1 MILIGTDE
9 GIYRWFEGCGWPIF
23 HSLQDRAVVGLDSP
37 GAGILAAVDRNGVV
51 LESVNNGQEWRTI
64 PLPEGAGRPT
74 ALAVWGTPGALMLA
88 TRPLGLLSRPVGA
101 PAPRP
106 EEMAPTPE
114 RPGFAR
120 AVFDRART
128 VAVRGIAMLPM
139 LPRRRGFQQVDLSTA
154 GWSRL
159 RVPDLTGVAA
169 VPDPAIR
176 VLTLGTG
183 ESAPWLAAI
192 RGAGLWR
199 SADSGTSWQQ
209 CLGLSS
215 EVNAVRTNPKR
226 PGTLYVATSSG
237 FWISGDEGQTWEERS
252 GGLENAPY
260 LSAVDVRPDEP
271 DVLMAGAAP
280 RKPGST
286 GAATEDGLGFA
297 LYESTNGGKSWS
309 LVRRGIPES
318 FGHDAITDVR
328 FDPAAP
334 DNIVVALA
342 SGELWVSRNAGAY
355 FGPLA
360 RQIHAARVL
369 CAVG

>member
-9 GIYRWFEGCGWPIF
+9 GIYRWFEGCGWPVF
-23 HSLQDRAVVGLDSP
+23 HSLQDRAVVDLDSP

-51 LESVNNGQEWRTI
+51 LESVNNGQDWRTI
-64 PLPEGAGRPT
+64 PLPEGAGRPS
-74 ALAVWGTPGALMLA
+74 ALAVWGTPGVLVLA

-106 EEMAPTPE
+106 EPMAPHE
-114 RPGFAR
+114 RAGSVR
-120 AVFDRART
+120 ALFSRAWT
-128 VAVRGIAMLPM
+128 AAAMRL
-139 LPRRRGFQQVDLSTA
+139 RRRAPQVDLTTS

-176 VLTLGTG
+176 ALSLGTG

-199 SADSGTSWQQ
+199 SVDRGTSWQQ
-209 CLGLSS
+209 CLGLPAG
-215 EVNAVRTNPKR
+215 VNAVRTNPKR
-226 PGTLYVATSSG
+226 PGTLAAATSGG
-237 FWISGDEGQTWEERS
+237 FWISGDDGRTWEQRS
-252 GGLENAPY
+252 GGLEDAPY
-260 LSAVDVRPDEP
+260 LSTVDVRPDEP

-280 RKPGST
+280 RAPGST
-286 GAATEDGLGFA
+286 GVATEDGLGFA
-297 LYESTNGGKSWS
+297 LFESTDGGKSWS

-328 FDPAAP
+328 FDPDAP

-360 RQIHAARVL
+360 RQIRAARAL
-369 CAVG
+369 CAVGSG